1 MKQIVLLGM
10 IITTMVGSLTG
21 CSDPRAANDKNI
33 ENAVKQYLSEDGA
46 LCLQMH
52 EWPLL
57 LEPDDLKMITRF
69 PKGIAGQM
77 AMLEQAGVVS
87 SEEVVQQDKFFIVGS
102 NISKRYQL
110 TALGKKYFRAKAT
123 DSEGRALDADL
134 CYAKKELDR
143 LTKWEGEP
151 SSDLVIATYTYKVSG
166 LADWAKKPEFNAV
179 FEDVA
184 VAGLQPQ
191 PEQRTVKLGIKGWEV
206 MALPQ

>member
-1 MKQIVLLGM
+1 VKQIVLLG
-10 IITTMVGSLTG
+10 ITIGTMAGLLAG
-21 CSDPRAANDKNI
+21 CGDPRAANDANI
-33 ENAVKQYLSEDGA
+33 RTAVQQYLDEDGA

-87 SEEVVQQDKFFIVGS
+87 SEEVVQKDKVFIVGS

-110 TALGKKYFRAKAT
+110 TAVGKKFLRAKGT
-123 DSEGRALDADL
+123 DSAGRALDTDL
-134 CYAKKELDR
+134 CYAKKELDS
-143 LTKWEGEP
+143 LTKWEGAP
-151 SSDLVIATYTYKVSG
+151 SSGLVTATYTYKVAN
-166 LADWAKKPEFNAV
+166 LADWAKKPEFTAV

-191 PEQRTVKLGIKGWEV
+191 PEQRTVKLGIKGWQVIAPE
-206 MALPQ
+206 